1 MEMLLNPD
9 IWISFLTLTM
19 LEIILGIDNIVF
31 IALLVNDLPK
41 KIQRRARTIGLM
53 LALGMRVV
61 LLLGLAW
68 VMSLTEPFFYMF
80 ERGFSGKDLLMLA
93 GGLFLLYKATHSI
106 HDEVTHEVQIQ
117 SVKKA
122 AGFMGAIIQI
132 IIIDLVFSFDSVIT
146 AVGLTQNVPVIIAA
160 MVVAMVVMVLASGYV
175 AEFLEKYPTLKV
187 LALAFILLIGVFL
200 VAEGLGFHVP
210 KGYIY
215 FAMVFSMGVEV
226 INLKVRSKAEKRTKG
241 DVKLENMKF
250 D

>member
-1 MEMLLNPD
+1 MEMLLD
-9 IWISFLTLTM
+9 HTIWISFLTLTM

-41 KIQRRARTIGLM
+41 SIQRRARTIGLT
-53 LALGMRVV
+53 LALGMRVL

-68 VMSLTEPFFYMF
+68 VMSLTEPFFELF
-80 ERGFSGKDLLMLA
+80 GRGFSGKDLLMLA

-122 AGFMGAIIQI
+122 GGFMSAIIQI

-146 AVGLTQNVPVIIAA
+146 AVGLTTNVPVIIAA
-160 MVVAMVVMVLASGYV
+160 MVVAMIVMVFASGYV

-200 VAEGLGFHVP
+200 MAEGLGFHVP

-226 INLKVRSKAEKRTKG
+226 VNLKVRKNVEKRTKG
-241 DVKLENMKF
+241 DVTF